1 MAAVAKLPAEGVR
14 DAVGVIAGCTVAGV
28 VAAVVLGCIA
38 GVMLATGR
46 TGTVW
51 GMRILLLAVPPGFI
65 EISRASDLPPVG
77 VL

>member
-28 VAAVVLGCIA
+28 VAGMVLT
-38 GVMLATGR
+38 TGR
-46 TGTVW
+46 AGFVW
-51 GMRILLLAVPPGFI
+51 GIRIRVLTRPPGFS